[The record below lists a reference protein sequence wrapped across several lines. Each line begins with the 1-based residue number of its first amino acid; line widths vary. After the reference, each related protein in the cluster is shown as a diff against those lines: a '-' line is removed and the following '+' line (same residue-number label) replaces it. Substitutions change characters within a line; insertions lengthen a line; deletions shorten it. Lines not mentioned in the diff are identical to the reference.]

1 MDGFIVLNKEKNYT
15 SHDYVNKIRKI
26 FNTKKVG
33 HLGTLDPMATGVL
46 IIAINDAT
54 KLISFLEDSNK
65 SYLATVSLGFLTDTL
80 DSEGVV
86 IQEKKLPSFQLDAI
100 DNALETFVGDSLQF
114 PPIYS
119 AIKINGRKLYEYAR
133 KNIEVQIPARKISIF
148 SIKRESNLFDVNGYP
163 SFTFSVTVSKGTYVR
178 SLCRDI
184 GEKLGTFGTMI
195 DLVRTSQGGL
205 DLNLAKTIQQILD
218 GDFKLISMIDAL
230 GDISKIYADDCIK
243 KAKNGMKIS
252 SRQIYELLNDN
263 PQRIAII
270 NDEKLLAIYEL
281 TNSEDQTYYKAAR
294 VWN

>member
-281 TNSEDQTYYKAAR
+281 TISEDQTYYKAAR